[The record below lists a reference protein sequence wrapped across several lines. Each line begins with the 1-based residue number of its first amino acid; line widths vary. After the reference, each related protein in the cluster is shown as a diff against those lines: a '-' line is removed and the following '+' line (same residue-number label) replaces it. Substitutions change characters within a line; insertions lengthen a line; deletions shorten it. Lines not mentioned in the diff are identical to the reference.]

1 MAFAKAVANA
11 NGAATIN
18 FLMELITSYGVPKY
32 FCSDRGT
39 HFKNKEVEYACKK
52 LGITQ
57 LFSSAYHPQSNGM
70 TELMNKI
77 ICNSLSHYVNENQK
91 DWSLYYK
98 MVIFAYNS
106 CPSSRLK
113 FSPFYL
119 LHGIEANQPLDN
131 KLTIDN
137 ELFNLTKSL
146 KQLQTIRDTIPK
158 IIEKEQ
164 AIQKKQYDL
173 KHKSINFDPGQKVL
187 VKFDF
192 HEPNQTKKLAY
203 KYRGPFTIIEKLTDV
218 NYRVELILRGKKEID
233 VIHVQRMKPF
243 YETDIPQ
250 I

>member
-1 MAFAKAVANA
+1 MK
-11 NGAATIN
+11 T
-18 FLMELITSYGVPKY
+18 
-32 FCSDRGT
+32 
-39 HFKNKEVEYACKK
+39 KK
-52 LGITQ
+52 IG
-57 LFSSAYHPQSNGM
+57 
-70 TELMNKI
+70 
-77 ICNSLSHYVNENQK
+77 
-91 DWSLYYK
+91 YYK

-137 ELFNLTKSL
+137 ELLNLTKSL

-173 KHKSINFDPGQKVL
+173 KHKNINFNPGKKVL
-187 VKFDF
+187 IKFDF
-192 HEPNQTKKLAY
+192 HEPNKSKKLAY

-250 I
+250 T

>member
-1 MAFAKAVANA
+1 
-11 NGAATIN
+11 
-18 FLMELITSYGVPKY
+18 
-32 FCSDRGT
+32 
-39 HFKNKEVEYACKK
+39 
-52 LGITQ
+52 
-57 LFSSAYHPQSNGM
+57 
-70 TELMNKI
+70 
-77 ICNSLSHYVNENQK
+77 
-91 DWSLYYK
+91 
-98 MVIFAYNS
+98 MVIFAYNT

-164 AIQKKQYDL
+164 AIQKKQYDQ
-173 KHKSINFDPGQKVL
+173 KHKNINFNPGQKVL
-187 VKFDF
+187 IRFDF
-192 HEPNQTKKLAY
+192 HEPNQSKKLAN
-203 KYRGPFTIIEKLTDV
+203 KYRGPFTVIEKLTDV
-218 NYRVELILRGKKEID
+218 NYKVELILRGKKEID

-243 YETDIPQ
+243 YETDITQ